1 MDSKFILLT
10 LGLALTALPLIAT
23 AQSSDGGKPKMKF
36 LGAYDAGQ
44 PNVSIIK
51 LLDPTDDVLC
61 YVLVPDIATR
71 KQVERDKW
79 TYEANNAGSI
89 SCLKVMVPV
98 VPVSPKI
105 PAGNK

>member
-1 MDSKFILLT
+1 MKIKILGIILVAVSSFAFSQAADS
-10 LGLALTALPLIAT
+10 
-23 AQSSDGGKPKMKF
+23 GKPKMKF

-71 KQVERDKW
+71 KQVDKDKW
-79 TYEANNAGSI
+79 TYDANNVGSI

-98 VPVSPKI
+98 IAVSPKTQ
-105 PAGNK
+105 ADQKK

>member
-1 MDSKFILLT
+1 
-10 LGLALTALPLIAT
+10 
-23 AQSSDGGKPKMKF
+23 MKF

-61 YVLVPDIATR
+61 YVLVPDIAIR
-71 KQVERDKW
+71 KQIDKDKW
-79 TYEANNAGSI
+79 TYESNTVGSI

-98 VPVSPKI
+98 VTVSPKTQS
-105 PAGNK
+105 GQTK

>member
-1 MDSKFILLT
+1 MKKKLLC
-10 LGLALTALPLIAT
+10 LIFALVSTIAF
-23 AQSSDGGKPKMKF
+23 AQTSNSGKPKMKF

-61 YVLVPDIATR
+61 YVLVPDIASR
-71 KQVERDKW
+71 KQIDNDKW
-79 TYEANNAGSI
+79 TYDANNVGSI

-98 VPVSPKI
+98 VSVSPK
-105 PAGNK
+105 AQSGQTK